1 MKVNYLILGENGPN
15 VDAELN
21 KLVKKHIN
29 QKDDFNYVTFDCES
43 VSIDDVV
50 EDAMTLPFMCDHKMV
65 ILKNPYFLT
74 SKRVK
79 TDFEFNEE
87 ILLSYLQ
94 SPSEFT
100 DLVIMAT
107 SLEIDERKS
116 LIKKLKTLCSVINV
130 ETMNEKQIPFM
141 IQRLF
146 ENNNVKIE
154 KKALDELCLRCGKN
168 AVKAQ
173 VEVEKLS
180 SYSDHIVYEDVVNLV
195 SRELDDNIFNL
206 IEGIIMHDTT
216 KAMQTYYDIKFM
228 NTADPVVLMSS
239 VANQLRFLYQ
249 VGSMKENGYRVNE
262 IASAL
267 NVRNP
272 YRVEI
277 TLKKLH
283 RTSTSEVLVL
293 LNRLSKLDIM
303 IKKGK
308 LDKNVGFELFLLG
321 VEVEN
326 NE

>member
-1 MKVNYLILGENGPN
+1 MNYLILGENGPY
-15 VDAELN
+15 VDIELN
-21 KLVKKHIN
+21 KLIKKHIDV
-29 QKDDFNYVTFDCES
+29 KDDFNYVTFDMET
-43 VSIDDVV
+43 VSINDVI

-65 ILKNPYFLT
+65 VLKNPYFLT

-79 TDFEFNEE
+79 TEFEFDEE
-87 ILLSYLQ
+87 VLLSYLD
-94 SPSEFT
+94 SSSNFT

-107 SLEIDERKS
+107 SMDLDERKS
-116 LIKKLKTLCSVINV
+116 IVKKLKKLCEVINV

-141 IQRLF
+141 VEKIF
-146 ENNNVKIE
+146 ENNKVKIE
-154 KKALDELCLRCGKN
+154 RKALDELCVRCGKN
-168 AVKAQ
+168 AIKAKT
-173 VEVEKLS
+173 EAEKLCT
-180 SYSDHIVYEDVVNLV
+180 YSDSIVFDDVVNLV
-195 SRELDDNIFNL
+195 SRELDDNVFNL
-206 IEGIIMHDTT
+206 IEGIVMKDTN

-228 NTADPVVLMSS
+228 NSADPVVLLSS
-239 VANQLRFLYQ
+239 IANQLRFMYQ
-249 VGSMKENGYRVNE
+249 VGSLKDSGYRVNE
-262 IASAL
+262 IANAL

-283 RTSTSEVLVL
+283 RTSTDEILKL

-308 LDKNVGFELFLLG
+308 IDKNLGFELFLLG